1 MVDVS
6 AVTLKHAKQWPY
18 NGRQPKDQYEL
29 AALGVLAD
37 LCDRRGIKNELH
49 DTDDDI
55 KEEIVTSLAAII
67 QSAVT
72 ANDGSGDVNA

>member
-1 MVDVS
+1 MSVDVA

-18 NGRQPKDQYEL
+18 NGRQPVDAAEW

-37 LCDRRGIKNELH
+37 LCDRRGIKQELY

-67 QSAVT
+67 RMATS
-72 ANDGSGDVNA
+72 DGDVAK